1 MKTSREVSSEKL
13 RGGFYTPVP
22 LVVRCLERVEAL
34 SRGQRGI
41 TLLEPSAGDGAFIR
55 GLAQSRDFAAA
66 VGKVVAIEPEP
77 HEAGLCA
84 AALADHALDGHVLV
98 DSAVVWSAA
107 TDEQFDCA
115 VGNPPYVRFQFVTA
129 SDRAGVAS
137 LEQRIGLSFS
147 GVSNLW
153 IPVLIGSLTRLRIG
167 GSFAFVIPTE
177 CFTGISA
184 GVLRTWLVANTIDLR
199 FDLFPPGSFPGVLQE
214 VTILSGRR
222 SEPSEAAIS
231 CEIREYD
238 RAGSSHTA
246 THQIPF
252 DPQPWTRYLL
262 TKTQLGAFEEAQAL
276 PSVQRLNKVAK
287 FEVAAVTGANSFFSV
302 DAQTVDRY
310 DLAPWA
316 VPLLPRLRYANGLRY
331 TKADQREVE
340 AAGANAFLLDF
351 AETRPDPLESDMAAS
366 YLQTGVASQLP
377 HRYKC
382 RIREPWYRVP
392 FIRSGQLMM
401 SKRSHRFP
409 KVVLNDAAVVT
420 TDTIYRGSMLDSY
433 SGRTADLAAGFH
445 NSLTLLSAE
454 IEGRS
459 FGGGV
464 LELVPSEVGRVVVPM
479 AEDFADEL
487 DRLDAVARASSDLL
501 DIDPLVEETD
511 RLLGKADIGL
521 TPNLLAALNDARFA
535 LLQRRLDRNTSA

>member
-34 SRGQRGI
+34 SWGQRGI

-262 TKTQLGAFEEAQAL
+262 TKTQLGAFEEAFTQLTCALGHDNRAL
-276 PSVQRLNKVAK
+276 PCGGSDK
-287 FEVAAVTGANSFFSV
+287 T
-302 DAQTVDRY
+302 QTTTHLDT
-310 DLAPWA
+310 
-316 VPLLPRLRYANGLRY
+316 NGLCRHN
-331 TKADQREVE
+331 D
-340 AAGANAFLLDF
+340 
-351 AETRPDPLESDMAAS
+351 
-366 YLQTGVASQLP
+366 LQ
-377 HRYKC
+377 Y
-382 RIREPWYRVP
+382 
-392 FIRSGQLMM
+392 
-401 SKRSHRFP
+401 
-409 KVVLNDAAVVT
+409 
-420 TDTIYRGSMLDSY
+420 
-433 SGRTADLAAGFH
+433 
-445 NSLTLLSAE
+445 
-454 IEGRS
+454 
-459 FGGGV
+459 
-464 LELVPSEVGRVVVPM
+464 
-479 AEDFADEL
+479 
-487 DRLDAVARASSDLL
+487 AVAEGHTPQTYHTTPA
-501 DIDPLVEETD
+501 PETSFSWAGCWM
-511 RLLGKADIGL
+511 LGMNAH
-521 TPNLLAALNDARFA
+521 A
-535 LLQRRLDRNTSA
+535 